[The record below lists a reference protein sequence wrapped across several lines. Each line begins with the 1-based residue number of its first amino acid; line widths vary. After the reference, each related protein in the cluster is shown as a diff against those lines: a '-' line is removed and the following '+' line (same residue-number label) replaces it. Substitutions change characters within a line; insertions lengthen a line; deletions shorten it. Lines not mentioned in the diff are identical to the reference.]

1 MAPIECALLLVYE
14 ALMHST
20 LVFNVDW
27 ITKNLIIIPSIFHV
41 CRFADARTSSPTEL
55 YIIIFRL
62 LFYINTYFINRTIY
76 VNLFFQII
84 KWSVRQEKWHSN
96 SNYVGFPCSL
106 HGRHFDIRTGMRA
119 RCGGNADGN
128 GVPVVGDGVIYE
140 CAWFM
145 AWGWNAIM
153 HSFNTKRVA
162 SLTLVMQSSSHAL
175 LWHCAAVLL
184 FSFEF
189 MSSPWILCGFR

>member
-1 MAPIECALLLVYE
+1 MAPIECALLLADE

-20 LVFNVDW
+20 FIFNVDR

-41 CRFADARTSSPTEL
+41 CMQIHWCPESVL

-96 SNYVGFPCSL
+96 SNYVGFPCSS
-106 HGRHFDIRTGMRA
+106 HGRHFDIQTEIRNSVSGTMWRQ
-119 RCGGNADGN
+119 RCASCWRWSNLCICLVN
-128 GVPVVGDGVIYE
+128 GVGMKCHHAFVQHKKGCFADFGH
-140 CAWFM
+140 A
-145 AWGWNAIM
+145 
-153 HSFNTKRVA
+153 
-162 SLTLVMQSSSHAL
+162 VMRY
-175 LWHCAAVLL
+175 CAAVLL
-184 FSFEF
+184 FFFRF
-189 MSSPWILCGFR
+189 MSSPWVLRDFR